1 MSYSVGIDA
10 AETYPQSFLSSD
22 RNMTNNVD
30 RKAASN
36 PPQTANQLVD
46 MGGVGG
52 TKAASIASA
61 GWDNNV
67 HQNQGN
73 ACMGDGSV
81 QQLSSARLREQLH
94 NTGTSQNQFLFPAAA
109 K

>member
-1 MSYSVGIDA
+1 
-10 AETYPQSFLSSD
+10 
-22 RNMTNNVD
+22 MTN
-30 RKAASN
+30 AASVPKRDN
-36 PPQTANQLVD
+36 AALASNQAFVSMGSGDTTAMATRAN
-46 MGGVGG
+46 G
-52 TKAASIASA
+52 A

-81 QQLSSARLREQLH
+81 QQLSAARLREQLR
-94 NTGTSQNQFLFPAAA
+94 NSGTSDNRFSFPGSA